1 MDYRSAGGSPIIP
14 FVQGRRDP
22 LLDKVA
28 AAPSVANL
36 LTRLEARV
44 LEDAPGGVSLV
55 GAPPGLLPYLF
66 GASSAALGLR
76 WAVVC
81 AHERDAAALHRDA
94 ASVLG
99 PERVAFFPAPS
110 LTPYQGIPPSLK
122 VRREEYGAL
131 ARLAEGNVDFLVVPA
146 RALLRILPGPDDV
159 RRRSLVVAPGE
170 RIEVGRLV
178 AALVAEGYAR
188 ADLVTEC
195 GDLAVRGGL
204 VDVFPPNLA
213 EPVRIELGFEEVES
227 VRTFDPDTQRSTG
240 NLARVLLPPMSATPD
255 TPKSRERALA
265 VLAACRV
272 EDDEPP
278 VPRDPD
284 APRKNDGLEELLPLL
299 HADEIP
305 ASILD
310 HARSFA
316 LAVDDPEGV
325 AEELARAADLLRL
338 DYEKVRKQGK
348 SLPDPIRLAGDA
360 DRMAELV
367 RGRAL
372 VAFAAAVPAGETL
385 LVGAEEV
392 LSFEDRLPD
401 VPREIERARRD
412 GLSVVLAAPTK
423 GEREHLARILAEY
436 EIAFAG
442 AEGDATAPLA
452 PGACRLLDGGPASGF
467 LFRPGG
473 LLVLTATDVLG
484 EPRAAAPR
492 RRAASEAFLS
502 DLRDL
507 KPGDFVVHGEYG
519 IGLFRGLVTI
529 QDVGVAREMVDL
541 RYAGD
546 SRLLVPVERLD
557 LLQKYQSGGDGPAP
571 PLDKLGGTGW
581 AKRKASVR
589 KAVKDIAEQL
599 LKLYARRATTPGH
612 AFSKDS
618 PWQKEFEEAFEFTE
632 TPDQLGAIRDI
643 KRDMES
649 EKTMDRLL
657 CGDVGYGKT
666 EVAMRAVFKCVLD
679 GKQAAILAPTTILA
693 DQHHRTLRR
702 RFAAFPVTIDLLSR
716 FRNADEQK
724 EVVRRLAE
732 GTLDVVVGT
741 HRILSKD
748 VSFKDLGLV
757 VIDEEQRFGV
767 AQKEKLKEL
776 RASVEVLSMSA
787 TPIPRS
793 LNLALGGI
801 RDLSVIETPPK
812 DRLAIATHVVPQGD
826 EVVRE
831 AIRAELDRGGQ
842 VYLVHNRIEGL
853 GVWRERLAELVPE
866 CRVVVGHGQMSEGE
880 LERTMRAFTT
890 RAADLLL
897 ATTIVENGLDIPSAN
912 TMIID
917 RADLYGLSQLYQ
929 LRGRVGRSDKP
940 ASCWL
945 LVKPGMAL
953 TDDARR
959 RLRAIQEFSDLG
971 AGFRIAAKDLEIRGA
986 GNVLGGEQSGHIDA
1000 VGFETYVSLLEEA
1013 IGELR
1018 GEPVAEKRE
1027 VTLQLGLPLG
1037 LPAKWIGEE
1046 SLRMALYK
1054 RLATADDIEALDLL
1068 AKEAGDRY
1076 GTPPPEFARLLGLS
1090 RLRLLALD
1098 LGVRTIQRRGAE
1110 LAVTLEK
1117 GHRLDPDRFLTALR
1131 GRQLTATGPDAFRVP
1146 ELFRGLPP
1154 DAEEVCGV
1162 AGRFLESL
1170 ARPGSLTA
1178 PGLLAAL

>member
-1 MDYRSAGGSPIIP
+1 VTGA
-14 FVQGRRDP
+14 RDP
-22 LLDKVA
+22 LLSKVA
-28 AAPSVANL
+28 AAPPVASL
-36 LTRLEARV
+36 LARLEARV
-44 LEDAPGGVSLV
+44 LEDAGGGVSLV
-55 GAPPGLLPYLF
+55 GAPRGLVPYLL
-66 GASSAALGLR
+66 GAASASLGLK

-94 ASVLG
+94 TAVFG
-99 PERVAFFPAPS
+99 AGRVAFFPAPS
-110 LTPYQGIPPSLK
+110 LSPYQGIPPSLK

-131 ARLAEGNVDFLVVPA
+131 ARLAEGEVDLLVVPA
-146 RALLRILPGPDDV
+146 RALLRILPRPADV
-159 RRRSLVVAPGE
+159 RKRSLAVAPGD
-170 RIEVGRLV
+170 RVDVGRLV
-178 AALVAEGYAR
+178 SALVAEGYAR

-204 VDVFPPNLA
+204 VDVFPPNLS

-240 NLARVLLPPMSATPD
+240 SLARILLPPMTATSD
-255 TPKSRERALA
+255 TPRSRALA
-265 VLAACRV
+265 LEVLAACRT

-278 VPRDPD
+278 VPRDHD
-284 APRKNDGLEELLPLL
+284 APRKHDGLEELLPLL
-299 HADEIP
+299 SDGELP
-305 ASILD
+305 ASVLD
-310 HARSFA
+310 HAPSFS
-316 LAVDDPEGV
+316 LAVDDPDSV

-348 SLPDPIRLAGDA
+348 ALPDPIRLAGDP
-360 DRMAELV
+360 DRTAELV
-367 RGRAL
+367 RTRAL
-372 VAFAAAVPAGETL
+372 VSFAAAVPAGEPVAL
-385 LVGAEEV
+385 GAEPV

-401 VPREIERARRD
+401 VPREIERSRRD
-412 GLSVVLAAPTK
+412 GLAVVLAAPSK

-436 EIAFAG
+436 EIDFAG

-452 PGACRLLDGGPASGF
+452 PGACRLVDGGPASGF

-473 LLVLTATDVLG
+473 LLLLTATDVLG

-492 RRAASEAFLS
+492 RKAASEAFLS

-507 KPGDFVVHGEYG
+507 KPGDVVVHRDYG
-519 IGLFRGLVTI
+519 LGLFRGLVTI
-529 QDVGVAREMVDL
+529 RDGEVDREMVDL

-546 SRLLVPVERLD
+546 AKLLVPVERLD
-557 LLQKYQSGGDGPAP
+557 LLQKYQSGGEGPTP
-571 PLDKLGGTGW
+571 PLDRLGGTGW

-632 TPDQLGAIRDI
+632 TPDQLSAIRDL

-649 EKTMDRLL
+649 EKSMDRLL

-679 GKQAAILAPTTILA
+679 GKQAAVLAPTTILA
-693 DQHHRTLRR
+693 DQHHRTFRR

-716 FRNADEQK
+716 FRTPDEQK
-724 EVVRRLAE
+724 EVVRRLSE

-812 DRLAIATHVVPQGD
+812 DRIAVATHVVPQGD

-897 ATTIVENGLDIPSAN
+897 ATTIVENGLDIPTAN
-912 TMIID
+912 TMLID

-945 LVKPGMAL
+945 LVPPGAPL
-953 TDDARR
+953 SDDARR

-1037 LPAKWIGEE
+1037 LPKKWIGEE

-1054 RLATADDIEALDLL
+1054 RLATADGVDALDVLE
-1068 AKEAGDRY
+1068 KEATDRY
-1076 GTPPPEFARLLGLS
+1076 GTPPPEFGRLLGLG

-1098 LGVRTIQRRGAE
+1098 LGVRSLQRRGAE

-1117 GHRLDPDRFLTALR
+1117 GHRLDPDRFLSALKAKS
-1131 GRQLTATGPDAFRVP
+1131 LAASGPDSFRAP
-1146 ELFRGLPP
+1146 ELFRGLSP

-1162 AGRFLESL
+1162 ASRFLTSL
-1170 ARPGSLTA
+1170 ARAGTLAA
-1178 PGLLAAL
+1178 PGLRAAFGGGPR

>member
-1 MDYRSAGGSPIIP
+1 MP
-14 FVQGRRDP
+14 GRRDP
-22 LLDKVA
+22 VLEKVA
-28 AAPSVANL
+28 AAPSVASL
-36 LTRLEARV
+36 LARLEERV
-44 LEDAPGGVSLV
+44 LEDAAGGVSLV
-55 GAPPGLLPYLF
+55 GAPAGLVPHLF
-66 GASSAALGLR
+66 AVATAALGLR

-94 ASVLG
+94 SAVLG
-99 PERVAFFPAPS
+99 PGRVAFFPSPS

-131 ARLAEGNVDFLVVPA
+131 ARLAEDGVDLLVVPA
-146 RALLRILPGPDDV
+146 RALLRILPGPADV
-159 RRRSLVVAPGE
+159 RKRSLAVSPGD
-170 RIEVGRLV
+170 RVDVGRLV
-178 AALVAEGYAR
+178 SALVAEGYAR

-204 VDVFPPNLA
+204 VDVFPPNLP
-213 EPVRIELGFEEVES
+213 EPVRIELGFEQVES
-227 VRTFDPDTQRSTG
+227 VRSFDPDTQRSTG
-240 NLARVLLPPMSATPD
+240 LLAAVLLPPMAATPD
-255 TPKSRERALA
+255 TPRSRALA
-265 VLAACRV
+265 LEVLAACRT

-284 APRKNDGLEELLPLL
+284 APRKHDGLEELLPLL
-299 HADEIP
+299 AEGASP

-310 HARSFA
+310 HAPSFA
-316 LAVDDPEGV
+316 LAVDDPEAV
-325 AEELARAADLLRL
+325 AEELGRAADLLRL
-338 DYEKVRKQGK
+338 DYEKVRRQGK
-348 SLPDPIRLAGDA
+348 ALPDPIRLAGDP
-360 DRMAELV
+360 DRTAGFV
-367 RGRAL
+367 RSRAL
-372 VAFAAAVPAGETL
+372 VSFAAAVPAGETVV
-385 LVGAEEV
+385 VGAEPV

-412 GLSVVLAAPTK
+412 GLAVVLAAPSK

-436 EIAFAG
+436 EIDFAG
-442 AEGDATAPLA
+442 AEGDVTAPLA
-452 PGACRLLDGGPASGF
+452 PGACRLVDGGPANGF
-467 LFRPGG
+467 LFRAGG
-473 LLVLTATDVLG
+473 LLLLTAADVLG

-492 RRAASEAFLS
+492 RKAASEAFLS

-507 KPGDFVVHGEYG
+507 KPGDVVVHREYG
-519 IGLFRGLVTI
+519 LGLFRGLVAI
-529 QDVGVAREMVDL
+529 RDGEVDREMVDL

-546 SRLLVPVERLD
+546 AKLLVPVERLD
-557 LLQKYQSGGDGPAP
+557 LLQKYQSGGEGPTP

-612 AFSKDS
+612 RFSKDS

-632 TPDQLGAIRDI
+632 TPDQLSAIRDV

-649 EKTMDRLL
+649 EKSMDRLL

-679 GKQAAILAPTTILA
+679 GKQAAVLAPTTILA
-693 DQHHRTLRR
+693 DQHHRTFRR

-716 FRNADEQK
+716 FRTPEEQK
-724 EVVRRLAE
+724 EVVRRLAG

-748 VSFKDLGLV
+748 VSWKDLGLV
-757 VIDEEQRFGV
+757 VVDEEQRFGV

-801 RDLSVIETPPK
+801 RDLSVIETAPK

-853 GVWRERLAELVPE
+853 GAWRERLAELVPE

-897 ATTIVENGLDIPSAN
+897 ATTIVENGLDIPTAN
-912 TMIID
+912 TMVID

-945 LVKPGMAL
+945 LVPPGAPL
-953 TDDARR
+953 TDEARR

-986 GNVLGGEQSGHIDA
+986 GNVLGGQQSGHIDA

-1037 LPAKWIGEE
+1037 LPKKWIGEE

-1054 RLATADDIEALDLL
+1054 RLATADGIDALDHLERD
-1068 AKEAGDRY
+1068 ATDRY
-1076 GTPPPEFARLLGLS
+1076 GTPPPEFSRLLDLG
-1090 RLRLLALD
+1090 RLRLVALD
-1098 LGVRTIQRRGAE
+1098 LGVRSIQRRGAE

-1117 GHRLDPDRFLTALR
+1117 GHRLDPDRLLSALKAKS
-1131 GRQLTATGPDAFRVP
+1131 LSASGPEAFRAP
-1146 ELFRGLPP
+1146 ELFRGLAP
-1154 DAEEVCGV
+1154 DAGEVCGV
-1162 AGRFLESL
+1162 AGRFLVSL
-1170 ARPGSLTA
+1170 ARPSALAA
-1178 PGLLAAL
+1178 PGLLPAFSGGPS

>member
-1 MDYRSAGGSPIIP
+1 MAA
-14 FVQGRRDP
+14 VQGRRDP
-22 LLDKVA
+22 LLEKVA
-28 AAPSVANL
+28 AAPSVAGL
-36 LTRLEARV
+36 LSRLEARV
-44 LEDAPGGVSLV
+44 LEDAAGGVSLV

-66 GASSAALGLR
+66 GAASSALGLR

-94 ASVLG
+94 AAVFG
-99 PERVAFFPAPS
+99 AGRVAFFPAPS

-131 ARLAEGNVDFLVVPA
+131 ARLAYGSVELLVVPA
-146 RALLRILPGPDDV
+146 RALLRILPSPEDV
-159 RRRSLVVAPGE
+159 KKRSLAVAAGD
-170 RIEVGRLV
+170 RVDVGRLV
-178 AALVAEGYAR
+178 ASLVAEGYAR

-240 NLARVLLPPMSATPD
+240 SLSRVLLPPMTATPD
-255 TPKSRERALA
+255 TPRSRERALA
-265 VLAACRV
+265 VLAACRK

-278 VPRDPD
+278 VPRDAD

-299 HADEIP
+299 ADDVPP

-316 LAVDDPEGV
+316 LAVDDPEAV
-325 AEELARAADLLRL
+325 AEELARGADLLRL
-338 DYEKVRKQGK
+338 DYEKVRRQGK
-348 SLPDPIRLAGDA
+348 SLPDPIRLAGNPDRTA
-360 DRMAELV
+360 DLV
-367 RGRAL
+367 RTRAL
-372 VAFAAAVPAGETL
+372 VSFAAAVPAGEPFA
-385 LVGAEEV
+385 VGAEPV

-412 GLSVVLAAPTK
+412 GLAVVLSAPTK

-436 EIAFAG
+436 EIDFAG
-442 AEGDATAPLA
+442 ADGDATAPLA
-452 PGACRLLDGGPASGF
+452 PGACRLVDGGPASGF
-467 LFRPGG
+467 LFRAGH
-473 LLVLTATDVLG
+473 LLLLTATDVLG

-492 RRAASEAFLS
+492 RKAASEAFLS

-507 KPGDFVVHGEYG
+507 KPGDVVVHRDYG

-529 QDVGVAREMVDL
+529 QDAGVDREMVDL

-546 SRLLVPVERLD
+546 AKLLVPVERLD
-557 LLQKYQSGGDGPAP
+557 LLQKYQSGGEGPTP
-571 PLDKLGGTGW
+571 PLDKLGGSGW

-612 AFSKDS
+612 VFSKDS

-649 EKTMDRLL
+649 EKAMDRLL

-716 FRNADEQK
+716 FRSTEEQK
-724 EVVRRLAE
+724 EALRRLAE

-741 HRILSKD
+741 HRLLSKD
-748 VSFKDLGLV
+748 VAFKDLGLV

-831 AIRAELDRGGQ
+831 AIRSELDRGGQ
-842 VYLVHNRIEGL
+842 IYFVHNRIEGL

-897 ATTIVENGLDIPSAN
+897 ATTIVENGLDIPAAN
-912 TMIID
+912 TMLID

-945 LVKPGMAL
+945 LVPPGMPL

-986 GNVLGGEQSGHIDA
+986 GNVLGGQQSGHIDA
-1000 VGFETYVSLLEEA
+1000 VGFETYVTLLEEA
-1013 IGELR
+1013 IGELK

-1037 LPAKWIGEE
+1037 LPKKWIGEE

-1054 RLATADDIEALDLL
+1054 RLATADGVDALDLL
-1068 AKEAGDRY
+1068 AKEAADRY
-1076 GTPPPEFARLLGLS
+1076 GVPPPEFQRLLGLS

-1098 LGVRTIQRRGAE
+1098 LGVRSLQRRGAE
-1110 LAVTLEK
+1110 LAATLEK

-1131 GRQLTATGPDAFRVP
+1131 AKTLTASGPDAFRVP
-1146 ELFRGLPP
+1146 ELFRGLSP

-1162 AGRFLESL
+1162 AGRLLVSL
-1170 ARPGSLTA
+1170 ARPGALAA
-1178 PGLLAAL
+1178 PGLLSAFSGGPP